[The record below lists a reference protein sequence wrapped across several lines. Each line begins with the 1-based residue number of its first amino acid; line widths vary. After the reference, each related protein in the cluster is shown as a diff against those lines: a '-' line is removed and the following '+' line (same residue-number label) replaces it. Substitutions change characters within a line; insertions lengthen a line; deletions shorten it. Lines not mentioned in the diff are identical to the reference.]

1 MSEIGKYVYLNY
13 RPKMI
18 GKVVNV
24 IETVDNRRKVYEV
37 KWIDGETSTEWCLN
51 YIENLI
57 ADHEKKLATHRANL
71 EKAKAKLG

>member
-18 GKVVNV
+18 GKVIKEMVSDRYH
-24 IETVDNRRKVYEV
+24 TTYEV
-37 KWIDGETSTEWCLN
+37 LWTDGETSTEWSLN

-57 ADHEKKLATHRANL
+57 ADHEKKLATHRTNL

>member
-18 GKVVNV
+18 GKV
-24 IETVDNRRKVYEV
+24 IKEIPTVTNRTVYEV
-37 KWIDGETSTEWCLN
+37 LWSDGETSTEWSLN